1 MQSQAALA
9 ATSCRHA
16 DHWRPWP
23 WPPSPIRPFPRRM
36 AVAPTQPRSISA
48 NGRLP
53 AYWPATGAATRM
65 PGCQRLWPAC
75 KSTASTPFGHLRHAA
90 FQNGPFGIAIWA
102 VWRCKTG
109 RFTMPYG
116 TYRRFPAT
124 VRPVTRHPCVLQ
136 FLFRQNLFSI
146 LFTSRPVRVGGQ
158 GQLSGRAGVLP
169 RQQKTHDLLG
179 SYGLFQYLCIR

>member
-9 ATSCRHA
+9 ATSRRHA

-36 AVAPTQPRSISA
+36 AVAQTQPRSISA

-53 AYWPATGAATRM
+53 AYWPATGAASRM

-75 KSTASTPFGHLRHAA
+75 KSTASTPFGHLRHAE

-109 RFTMPYG
+109 RFTTPKALRCNTLAG
-116 TYRRFPAT
+116 SDLRLRAPVVAKARVNLCHRRQQVICLSARTPRS
-124 VRPVTRHPCVLQ
+124 VR
-136 FLFRQNLFSI
+136 SA
-146 LFTSRPVRVGGQ
+146 SGAA
-158 GQLSGRAGVLP
+158 SGR
-169 RQQKTHDLLG
+169 
-179 SYGLFQYLCIR
+179 S